1 MTHFQ
6 HRLNPW
12 VAYGILPVFAF
23 ANAGIPLVDG
33 FGEAMRSPVTWGVIA
48 GLTLGQADRDYAFR
62 LAGGPARHREAA
74 RRIAW
79 RHIVGVACLGG
90 VGFTISLFITD
101 LAFGAGTLANHAR
114 VGIFIGSLI
123 SGLVAYLFL
132 RNTLPP
138 PRAA

>member
-1 MTHFQ
+1 
-6 HRLNPW
+6 
-12 VAYGILPVFAF
+12 
-23 ANAGIPLVDG
+23 
-33 FGEAMRSPVTWGVIA
+33 MRSHVTWGVIA
-48 GLTLGQADRDYAFR
+48 GLTLGKPIGIALFAWLAVR
-62 LAGGPARHREAA
+62 LGIARLPPA
-74 RRIAW
+74 IAW

-138 PRAA
+138 PRATWSA